1 MHAHRGVPGSGCLGK
16 LASNTVVS
24 DLRASRAIDDVKQ
37 LTSPSS
43 QTYSS
48 FLPLYKSPARYVP
61 VDVSIQGPSVSTN
74 ISWSGRAR
82 TRLPSS
88 KTTLYLECTH
98 ASRKLRSRITGKCT
112 SSLLRASHEPLE
124 GPCPGGK
131 AAGARPSPAA
141 RRSREWSPGPKPNTS
156 QRPRRGGKHG
166 RGALKCK

>member
-1 MHAHRGVPGSGCLGK
+1 MMWDTILHASRGVPGNGCLGK

-61 VDVSIQGPSVSTN
+61 VDVSIQGPSASTN

-112 SSLLRASHEPLE
+112 SSPLRVYSTQDSQQCAQTLLHADCSCTEQLVTCRTTNATHVI
-124 GPCPGGK
+124 
-131 AAGARPSPAA
+131 
-141 RRSREWSPGPKPNTS
+141 
-156 QRPRRGGKHG
+156 
-166 RGALKCK
+166 